1 MRRLC
6 FGGSFNPIHWGHLRC
21 AQAVA
26 SRAGYEQVVLIPAAV
41 SPHKVAGELA
51 TADDRLAMCR
61 LAIAEL
67 EQHKACHG
75 NLGNLTFDVNDI
87 ELRRSPPSY
96 TIETIRA
103 LKRAGWSEVHWLIG
117 GDQVASLPKW
127 HEPEA
132 ILREA
137 TLLIMA
143 RPGFTIDWRSLPPA
157 FGHLA
162 GNVVEAPLIDISATD
177 IRRRVRNRLPIAG
190 LVPDSVAGYIH
201 ARGLYVAGG
210 E

>member
-6 FGGSFNPIHWGHLRC
+6 FGGSFNPIHWGHPRC
-21 AQAVA
+21 AQAFA
-26 SRAGYEQVVLIPAAV
+26 SRAGCEKVVLIPAGV
-41 SPHKVAGELA
+41 SPHKADDELA

-61 LAIAEL
+61 LAVAEL
-67 EQHKACHG
+67 QQHNACHG
-75 NLGNLTFDVNDI
+75 NLGNLEFDVSDI
-87 ELRRSPPSY
+87 ELRRPPPSY
-96 TIETIRA
+96 TIDTIRA

-143 RPGFTIDWRSLPPA
+143 RPGFTIDWQDLPAA
-157 FGHLA
+157 FGRLA
-162 GNVVEAPLIDISATD
+162 ENVVEAPLIDISATE
-177 IRRRVRNRLPIAG
+177 IRRRVRQGSPIAG
-190 LVPDSVAGYIH
+190 LVPDSVADYIR
-201 ARGLYVAGG
+201 AQGVYRAD
-210 E
+210 